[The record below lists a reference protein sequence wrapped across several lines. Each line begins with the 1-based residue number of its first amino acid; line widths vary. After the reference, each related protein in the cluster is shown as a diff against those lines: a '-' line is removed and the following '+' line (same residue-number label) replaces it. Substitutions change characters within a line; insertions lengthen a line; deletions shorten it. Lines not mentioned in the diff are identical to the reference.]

1 MIYRILVVED
11 DPTIQRELVTLLQG
25 DGYQA
30 EAVTDFSA
38 VVSTVRDRQP
48 HLILLD
54 IQPPGQS
61 GFALCAQIQ
70 AFSNVPIL
78 FVTSSSSDMD
88 ELSSLLLGGRRVCHQ
103 ALPHR
108 HPPGPD
114 RRPAEAGLPP
124 PAGPR
129 PHLAGGHPPPGP
141 RPAHLPGGHRR
152 PDPERAQDP
161 GLPLP
166 PRRDH
171 LRPGDLVSYLW
182 DNQVYVDDNALSV
195 NIGRIREKLAGIGLT
210 GFIQTKH
217 RQGYLI

>member
-1 MIYRILVVED
+1 MTYRILVVED

-54 IQPPGQS
+54 IQLPGQS
-61 GFALCAQIQ
+61 GFALCSQIR

-88 ELSSLLLGGRRVCHQ
+88 ELSSLLLGGDGFVTKAYPHQ
-103 ALPHR
+103 
-108 HPPGPD
+108 
-114 RRPAEAGLPP
+114 
-124 PAGPR
+124 
-129 PHLAGGHPPPGP
+129 
-141 RPAHLPGGHRR
+141 
-152 PDPERAQDP
+152 PDPALTWRGAT
-161 GLPLP
+161 L
-166 PRRDH
+166 H
-171 LRPGDLVSYLW
+171 LDRSQLTYQEATADLTRNELKILAYLFRHAGTICARWDLVSYLW

>member
-54 IQPPGQS
+54 IQLPGQS
-61 GFALCAQIQ
+61 GFALCSQIR

-88 ELSSLLLGGRRVCHQ
+88 ELSSLLLGGDGFVTKPYHT
-103 ALPHR
+103 AILLAYLFR
-108 HPPGPD
+108 H
-114 RRPAEAGLPP
+114 AGTIC
-124 PAGPR
+124 AR
-129 PHLAGGHPPPGP
+129 
-141 RPAHLPGGHRR
+141 
-152 PDPERAQDP
+152 
-161 GLPLP
+161 
-166 PRRDH
+166 
-171 LRPGDLVSYLW
+171 GDLVSYLW

>member
-54 IQPPGQS
+54 IQLPGQS
-61 GFALCAQIQ
+61 GFALCSQIR

-88 ELSSLLLGGRRVCHQ
+88 ELSSLLLGGDGFVTKPYHTAILLARIAALLKRAYPHQ
-103 ALPHR
+103 
-108 HPPGPD
+108 
-114 RRPAEAGLPP
+114 
-124 PAGPR
+124 
-129 PHLAGGHPPPGP
+129 
-141 RPAHLPGGHRR
+141 
-152 PDPERAQDP
+152 PDPALTYQEATADLTRNELKILAYLFRHA
-161 GLPLP
+161 GTICA
-166 PRRDH
+166 R
-171 LRPGDLVSYLW
+171 GDLVSYLW

>member
-88 ELSSLLLGGRRVCHQ
+88 ELSSL
-103 ALPHR
+103 
-108 HPPGPD
+108 
-114 RRPAEAGLPP
+114 
-124 PAGPR
+124 PAGGDGFVTKPYHTAILLAR
-129 PHLAGGHPPPGP
+129 IAALLKRAYPHQ
-141 RPAHLPGGHRR
+141 
-152 PDPERAQDP
+152 PDPALTWRGATSTWTAAQLTYQEATADLTRNELKILAYLFRHAGTICARGTWCPTCGTTRSMWTTMPSASTSAASGRSWRA
-161 GLPLP
+161 
-166 PRRDH
+166 
-171 LRPGDLVSYLW
+171 S
-182 DNQVYVDDNALSV
+182 A
-195 NIGRIREKLAGIGLT
+195 
-210 GFIQTKH
+210 
-217 RQGYLI
+217 